1 MVIATADRK
10 IVLVNLSNPQ
20 AIFNTITSP
29 LKFQS
34 RCIAAF
40 PDQQGFCLGS
50 IEARGQRTN

>member
-10 IVLVNLSNPQ
+10 IIVVNLNNPQ
-20 AIFNTITSP
+20 SIYHTIPSP
-29 LKFQS
+29 LKHQS

-50 IEARGQRTN
+50 IEARRP